1 MVNYRYIAIEGNIG
15 AGKTTLANMLSRE
28 LNSKLILEEFEENS
42 FLPKFY
48 EDADRYAF
56 PLEMS
61 FLAARFNQLKK
72 FLFEQDLFNN
82 SIVADYIF
90 YKCLIFSKNNLKE
103 DEYDLYLKLFEIIN
117 LQIPQPDLLIYLHT
131 PLAKLKRQI
140 HQRGRPYEQHIQ
152 DEYLLKI
159 QEGYW
164 DYLNKNSQQR
174 ILVIDNSSMDVV
186 NSMEQLER
194 IHKLL
199 YLPFEP
205 GITRVNLE
213 NL

>member
-15 AGKTTLANMLSRE
+15 AGKTTLANILSRE
-28 LNSKLILEEFEENS
+28 LSSKLIMEEFEENS

-48 EDADRYAF
+48 EDAERYAF

-61 FLAARFNQLKK
+61 FLASRFNQLKK
-72 FLFEQDLFNN
+72 HLFEQDLFNN
-82 SIVADYIF
+82 TIVSDYIF

-131 PLAKLKRQI
+131 PLPKLKKQI
-140 HQRGRPYEQHIQ
+140 QLRGRPYEQNIQ
-152 DEYLLKI
+152 DDYLLSI
-159 QEGYW
+159 QDGYW

-174 ILVIDNSSMDVV
+174 ILVIDNSSMDML
-186 NSMEQLER
+186 NSMEQFER
-194 IHKLL
+194 VHKLL

-205 GITRVNLE
+205 GITRVDLQNL
-213 NL
+213 

>member
-1 MVNYRYIAIEGNIG
+1 MVNYRYIAVEGNIG
-15 AGKTTLANMLSRE
+15 AGKTTLAHMLSRE

-48 EDADRYAF
+48 ENAERYAF

-131 PLAKLKRQI
+131 PLPKLKRQI
-140 HQRGRPYEQHIQ
+140 QQRGRPYEQHIQ
-152 DEYLLKI
+152 DEYLLSI

-174 ILVIDNSSMDVV
+174 ILVIDNSSMDMV
-186 NSMEQLER
+186 NSMEQFER

>member
-1 MVNYRYIAIEGNIG
+1 MVNYRYIAVEGNIG
-15 AGKTTLANMLSRE
+15 AGKTTLAHMLSRE

-48 EDADRYAF
+48 EDGERYAF

-72 FLFEQDLFNN
+72 HLFEQDLFNN
-82 SIVADYIF
+82 TIVADYIF

-131 PLAKLKRQI
+131 PLPKLKRQI
-140 HQRGRPYEQHIQ
+140 QQRGRPYEQNIQ
-152 DEYLLKI
+152 DDYLLSI

-174 ILVIDNSSMDVV
+174 ILVIDNSTMDIV
-186 NSMEQLER
+186 NSMEQFER

>member
-1 MVNYRYIAIEGNIG
+1 MVNYRYIAVEGNIG
-15 AGKTTLANMLSRE
+15 AGKTTLAHMLSRE

-48 EDADRYAF
+48 EDAERYAF

-131 PLAKLKRQI
+131 PLPKLKRQI
-140 HQRGRPYEQHIQ
+140 QQRGRPYEQHIQ
-152 DEYLLKI
+152 DEYLLSI

-174 ILVIDNSSMDVV
+174 ILVIDNSSMDMV
-186 NSMEQLER
+186 NSMEQFER